1 MLLRVGGCDGPHRTG
16 TGEMG
21 KRPKAKGSAPTSV
34 LEIRGTEPP
43 QGTYTEKDEG
53 GFNAT
58 VDDNDC
64 ALNIKF
70 HIADPS

>member
-1 MLLRVGGCDGPHRTG
+1 MLGVDGFDEPHRTG

-21 KRPKAKGSAPTSV
+21 KRPKVKGSAPTSV

-43 QGTYTEKDEG
+43 QGTSTEKDEG

-58 VDDNDC
+58 VDDNDRVTRQ
-64 ALNIKF
+64 
-70 HIADPS
+70 